1 LSKGLKPEFK
11 EFDRYDLRN
20 SFDLVMG
27 ASHKAFPTK
36 VKELIMSYIKEL
48 DVESQGALFYFSF
61 NERVFN

>member
-1 LSKGLKPEFK
+1 
-11 EFDRYDLRN
+11 
-20 SFDLVMG
+20 MG

-36 VKELIMSYIKEL
+36 VKELIMSYIKDL